1 MARLSSNL
9 DCGENTGR
17 GVLDRGENTRVVLD
31 RGENTRVVLDF
42 GENTRVVAH
51 TVCDIDPDDPSNIKL
66 LLAFEWTQAA
76 PHIFRL
82 NDTAK

>member
-1 MARLSSNL
+1 MARLRSNL
-9 DCGENTGR
+9 DCGENTG
-17 GVLDRGENTRVVLD
+17 GVVLD

-42 GENTRVVAH
+42 GENAEVVAAH